1 MSTSMAPAFALS
13 DGKMNYIFSDT
24 KILLSPGEL
33 TTHIKR
39 CALNDRDSQKKIYT
53 TFYNFSMA
61 ICKRYTNNQD
71 DAVEILNDG
80 FLKIFRELHRY
91 DPAYADVLGSFKGW
105 LRKVMMRTAIDH
117 FRKNKKHRFTVDVN
131 DGIVQLSDKSE
142 DPLARIS
149 YREILR
155 SIQELSPAYRAVLSL
170 FIIEGRKHQEISAQL
185 GISIGASKSNLAKA
199 KIRLQKI
206 LFQRDL
212 VQLKKGQEGYD
223 SDRRPLS
230 VRSVP
235 RIPIAIGTTGKQ

>member
-1 MSTSMAPAFALS
+1 MSTSIAPALTLS
-13 DGKMNYIFSDT
+13 GKKMNYIFSDT

-33 TTHIKR
+33 TMHIKR

-53 TFYNFSMA
+53 TFYGFSMA

-71 DAVEILNDG
+71 DAIEILNDG
-80 FLKIFRELHRY
+80 FLKIFREIHRY
-91 DPAYADVLGSFKGW
+91 NPAYADVLGSFKGW

-117 FRKNKKHRFTVDVN
+117 FRKNKKHRFTVDAN
-131 DGIVQLSDKSE
+131 NGIIQLSDKSE
-142 DPLARIS
+142 DALARIS

-155 SIQELSPAYRAVLSL
+155 SIQELSPAYRTVLSL

-199 KIRLQKI
+199 RIQLQKI

-212 VQLKKGQEGYD
+212 IQLKKGQEGYD
-223 SDRRPLS
+223 SDKRPLFVS
-230 VRSVP
+230 AFQSVP
-235 RIPIAIGTTGKQ
+235 KQ